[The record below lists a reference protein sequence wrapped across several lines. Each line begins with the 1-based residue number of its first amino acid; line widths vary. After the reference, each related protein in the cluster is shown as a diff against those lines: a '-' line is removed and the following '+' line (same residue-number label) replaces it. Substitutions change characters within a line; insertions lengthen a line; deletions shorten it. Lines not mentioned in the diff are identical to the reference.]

1 MNPNPPS
8 EYLRT
13 IARKGGQSKSSAK
26 LNAVRANL
34 AAANAARVARRAELA
49 DALESDL
56 AGASEPR
63 PRPAPNPNRRGNKL
77 PT

>member
-13 IARKGGQSKSSAK
+13 IARKGGQSKSPAK
-26 LNAVRANL
+26 VAAVRSNL
-34 AAANAARVARRAELA
+34 AAANAARAARRAELN
-49 DALESDL
+49 DLQDGGLERTSKSRPCPALNKVSKL
-56 AGASEPR
+56 
-63 PRPAPNPNRRGNKL
+63 NRL

>member
-13 IARKGGQSKSSAK
+13 IARKGGQSKSAAK
-26 LNAVRANL
+26 VAAVRANL
-34 AAANAARVARRAELA
+34 AAANAARSARRAELA

-56 AGASEPR
+56 AGPSKPR
-63 PRPAPNPNRRGNKL
+63 TRPAPKPSNRVNKL

>member
-13 IARKGGQSKSSAK
+13 IARKGGQSKSPAK
-26 LNAVRANL
+26 VAAVRANL
-34 AAANAARVARRAELA
+34 AAANAARAARRAELEELH
-49 DALESDL
+49 DGGLE
-56 AGASEPR
+56 GTNEPR
-63 PRPAPNPNRRGNKL
+63 KRQARNKVHRINRL